1 MSGHVNYVM
10 MSAGDVG
17 GGWFHHVF
25 NLGNREAEEGGVGMK
40 GRGEGTSGCDL
51 RDTGILPVKKGEE
64 ENING
69 TGEIYLTLLLRS
81 GLGSA

>member
-25 NLGNREAEEGGVGMK
+25 NLGNREAEEGG
-40 GRGEGTSGCDL
+40 EGWL
-51 RDTGILPVKKGEE
+51 
-64 ENING
+64 
-69 TGEIYLTLLLRS
+69 
-81 GLGSA
+81 

>member
-1 MSGHVNYVM
+1 MWVGDGSIMFLISGT
-10 MSAGDVG
+10 G
-17 GGWFHHVF
+17 
-25 NLGNREAEEGGVGMK
+25 RRRREGGVAMK

>member
-1 MSGHVNYVM
+1 
-10 MSAGDVG
+10 
-17 GGWFHHVF
+17 
-25 NLGNREAEEGGVGMK
+25 MK

-81 GLGSA
+81 GLGSS

>member
-17 GGWFHHVF
+17 DGSIMFLISGG
-25 NLGNREAEEGGVGMK
+25 GG
-40 GRGEGTSGCDL
+40 GRGGYEGERGGDVRLL
-51 RDTGILPVKKGEE
+51 RDTGILPVKKEEE